1 MIWLLSSLCRS
12 SIRLPTLKNVRMS
25 RFFAFVSVDL
35 DVEDAGEVRLDDEGV
50 DDDVNTGAKKEPM
63 TSSSASE

>member
-1 MIWLLSSLCRS
+1 
-12 SIRLPTLKNVRMS
+12 MS

-50 DDDVNTGAKKEPM
+50 DDDVNTGAKKEAHDKFFCFGIVFVINVFI
-63 TSSSASE
+63 SGQ